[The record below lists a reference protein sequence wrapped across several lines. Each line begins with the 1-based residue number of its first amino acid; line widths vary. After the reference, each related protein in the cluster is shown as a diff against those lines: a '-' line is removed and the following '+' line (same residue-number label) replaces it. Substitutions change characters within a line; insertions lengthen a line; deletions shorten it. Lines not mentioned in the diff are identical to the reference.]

1 MRPPALLFG
10 IPIDDVTMD
19 ESLDRI
25 GELIVAGRTHAR
37 THQVAT
43 VNVDFL
49 VNSLASE
56 ELADILRRADLN
68 LADGMPVVWGAR
80 RSGAP
85 LRERVTGADLV
96 PAMAARAA
104 ITGWHIHLFGSAPGV
119 AEAAAERLLQQHP
132 QARITADSGP
142 MIPDVTKTPED
153 VLAQIAAVDADV
165 LCLALGNPKQERFI
179 VANRDRLRTPV
190 MIGIGGTLDMIVGDK
205 KRAPMWAQRVG
216 LEWVFRALQEPRRLG
231 KRYAHDAR
239 VFFPKIRAYLR
250 SLPDSQTTWHVH
262 PDLVGDSLRITA
274 SAASANSSAW
284 DHVGSL
290 LDQVRVVEIDLSGAP
305 SLDLADW
312 RTIVGVMRT
321 TYHNAETAITG
332 VGDSLAKQLA
342 QLSLAH
348 TVHGLATSLPN
359 NER

>member
-262 PDLVGDSLRITA
+262 PDL
-274 SAASANSSAW
+274 
-284 DHVGSL
+284 
-290 LDQVRVVEIDLSGAP
+290 DQVRVVEIDLSGAP